1 MRGRTTDKSLF
12 VRPISEVDSVVHPT
26 SSTVVAAFL
35 RRRGPRVGIGLKGV
49 LMILALGLSVAPFA
63 EAQSERKIARIG
75 VLMVGAP
82 SAARTYV
89 EGFEQGLRE
98 LGYRKDENFTVE
110 YRYAEGTVD
119 EFRSAAA
126 EFVRAQVD
134 VIVAWGTS
142 ATTGAKQA
150 TRAVPIIAVAV
161 GDPVGTAL
169 ITSLTRPGGNITGL
183 SNMSAELSAKQLTL
197 LKELLPL
204 VTHVAVLRNP
214 TNPVS
219 EPQLKWTTLAAR
231 PLHMQLHVIDV
242 RVPDELDSAFSA
254 ATKQKVGAMTVLAD
268 PMFLSHRARIANLAV
283 KSRLPTTF
291 NWRQYAEAG
300 GLLAYG
306 PSVEEM
312 WRRAPTF
319 VDKVLR
325 GTRPA
330 DLPFEQPT
338 KFELVINMKTA
349 RALGLTVPPSLL
361 LQADRALE

>member
-1 MRGRTTDKSLF
+1 
-12 VRPISEVDSVVHPT
+12 VDSVVNLT

-35 RRRGPRVGIGLKGV
+35 RRRWPCVLIGLKGI
-49 LMILALGLSVAPFA
+49 LMIFALGLPVAPFA
-63 EAQSERKIARIG
+63 EAQPERKIARIG

-89 EGFEQGLRE
+89 QRFEQGLRE
-98 LGYRKDENFTVE
+98 LGYRKNENFTVE

-119 EFRSAAA
+119 DFRSAAA

-150 TRAVPIIAVAV
+150 TRVVPIIAVAV

-169 ITSLTRPGGNITGL
+169 IASLTRPGGNITGL
-183 SNMSAELSAKQLTL
+183 SNMSAELSARQLSL
-197 LKELLPL
+197 LKELLPP

-254 ATKQKVGAMTVLAD
+254 ATTQKVGAMTVLAD
-268 PMFLSHRARIANLAV
+268 PMFSQPSNADREPCGQT
-283 KSRLPTTF
+283 RLPTTF

-349 RALGLTVPPSLL
+349 RTLGLTVPRSLL
-361 LQADRALE
+361 LQADLVIE

>member
-1 MRGRTTDKSLF
+1 
-12 VRPISEVDSVVHPT
+12 
-26 SSTVVAAFL
+26 
-35 RRRGPRVGIGLKGV
+35 
-49 LMILALGLSVAPFA
+49 
-63 EAQSERKIARIG
+63 
-75 VLMVGAP
+75 
-82 SAARTYV
+82 
-89 EGFEQGLRE
+89 LRE

-119 EFRSAAA
+119 EFRGAAA

-169 ITSLTRPGGNITGL
+169 IASLTRPGGNITGL

-219 EPQLKWTTLAAR
+219 EPQLEWTRLAAR

-242 RVPDELDSAFSA
+242 RTPDELDSAFSV
-254 ATKQKVGAMTVLAD
+254 ATKQKVGAVTVLAD
-268 PMFLSHRARIANLAV
+268 PMFLSHRARIADLAV

-319 VDKVLR
+319 VDKVLK

-349 RALGLTVPPSLL
+349 RTLGLTVPPSLL
-361 LQADRALE
+361 LQADRIIE

>member
-1 MRGRTTDKSLF
+1 M
-12 VRPISEVDSVVHPT
+12 
-26 SSTVVAAFL
+26 
-35 RRRGPRVGIGLKGV
+35 
-49 LMILALGLSVAPFA
+49 
-63 EAQSERKIARIG
+63 ARIG

-89 EGFEQGLRE
+89 QGFEQGLRE

-126 EFVRAQVD
+126 EFVRARVD

-150 TRAVPIIAVAV
+150 TRTVPIIAVAV

-169 ITSLTRPGGNITGL
+169 IASLTRPGGNITGL

-231 PLHMQLHVIDV
+231 PLRIELHVIDV

-268 PMFLSHRARIANLAV
+268 PMFLSHRARIAGLAV
-283 KSRLPTTF
+283 RSRLPTTF

-349 RALGLTVPPSLL
+349 RALGLTVSPSLL
-361 LQADRALE
+361 LQADRVIE

>member
-1 MRGRTTDKSLF
+1 
-12 VRPISEVDSVVHPT
+12 VHPT

-35 RRRGPRVGIGLKGV
+35 RRGGLCVRIGLKGIV
-49 LMILALGLSVAPFA
+49 IILVLGLPVAPFA
-63 EAQSERKIARIG
+63 DAQPERKMARIG

-89 EGFEQGLRE
+89 QGFEQGLRE

-126 EFVRAQVD
+126 EFVRARVD

-150 TRAVPIIAVAV
+150 TRTVPIIAVAV

-169 ITSLTRPGGNITGL
+169 IASLTRPGGNITGL

-231 PLHMQLHVIDV
+231 PLRIQLHVIDV

-268 PMFLSHRARIANLAV
+268 PMFLSHRARIAGLAV
-283 KSRLPTTF
+283 RSRLPTTF

-349 RALGLTVPPSLL
+349 RALGLTVSPSLL
-361 LQADRALE
+361 LQADRVIE